1 MSLRRRLDDADNEDH
16 AGERAIDWRTA
27 APRWFLVWS
36 LIASVGLN
44 SFLGSVAYYLVADR
58 LYRIEAG
65 SSDAKWNLL
74 VELSASQASDHKRV
88 MQHEEQIN
96 GEDGIR
102 DDLRELKA
110 AVNRLNDRL
119 ARKGL

>member
-16 AGERAIDWRTA
+16 SSERAIDWRTA

-58 LYRIEAG
+58 LYRIESG
-65 SSDAKWNLL
+65 SSDSKWNLL
-74 VELSASQASDHKRV
+74 VELSAAQASDHKRIT
-88 MQHEEQIN
+88 QHEDQLNGDEGLREQ
-96 GEDGIR
+96 
-102 DDLRELKA
+102 LRELKA
-110 AVNRLNDRL
+110 SVNRLNDRL
-119 ARKGL
+119 ARKGF